1 MNDCLCYNLILCNDL
16 TCTCTL
22 RDRPRR
28 IHRPPI
34 AILIVGFDV
43 SSFPII
49 CAKKNK
55 TIIRHTW
62 WFPVR

>member
-28 IHRPPI
+28 IHGPPR

-43 SSFPII
+43 SSFPI